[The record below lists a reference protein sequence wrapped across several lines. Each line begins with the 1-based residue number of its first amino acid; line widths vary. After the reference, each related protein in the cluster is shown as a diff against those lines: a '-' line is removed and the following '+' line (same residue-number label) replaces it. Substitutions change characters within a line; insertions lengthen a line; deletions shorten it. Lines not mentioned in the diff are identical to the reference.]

1 MIYSFAQIL
10 STPIEKDNVGDHLE
24 SIRKGHEKMSIYNV
38 SLINYLLYCMLQP
51 FNVLRYN
58 IGQRYASHYD
68 AFDPVQYGPQKS
80 QRVCGNLLAPG

>member
-38 SLINYLLYCMLQP
+38 SLINYLL
-51 FNVLRYN
+51 
-58 IGQRYASHYD
+58 
-68 AFDPVQYGPQKS
+68 
-80 QRVCGNLLAPG
+80 LLYVAAI